1 MGSFRPLVFGTN
13 GGMGVEC
20 QMFLRHLAEELS
32 KKDGEPYAAVIT
44 VTFKGSQDIRLPELT
59 STRTKFNSLPR
70 GSKGQSIAQA
80 HKGFFIRPNNFITKQ
95 SGSGVAVLRLCVE
108 LCCGSN

>member
-1 MGSFRPLVFGTN
+1 MDPNVMYLGITIYKFKRAANSKEPQIRTN
-13 GGMGVEC
+13 G
-20 QMFLRHLAEELS
+20 
-32 KKDGEPYAAVIT
+32 
-44 VTFKGSQDIRLPELT
+44 TFKGSQDIRFPELT

-95 SGSGVAVLRLCVE
+95 SAWVAV
-108 LCCGSN
+108 

>member
-1 MGSFRPLVFGTN
+1 M
-13 GGMGVEC
+13 
-20 QMFLRHLAEELS
+20 ELMV
-32 KKDGEPYAAVIT
+32 KY

-59 STRTKFNSLPR
+59 STHTKFNLIPR

-108 LCCGSN
+108 LCCVELCCDSNLVELLARLGSVAS

>member
-1 MGSFRPLVFGTN
+1 MYLGITIHKFKRAANSKEPQIRTN
-13 GGMGVEC
+13 
-20 QMFLRHLAEELS
+20 
-32 KKDGEPYAAVIT
+32 
-44 VTFKGSQDIRLPELT
+44 VTFKGSQEKRLPELT
-59 STRTKFNSLPR
+59 STRTKFNLIPR

>member
-1 MGSFRPLVFGTN
+1 MDDDTRSPF
-13 GGMGVEC
+13 
-20 QMFLRHLAEELS
+20 
-32 KKDGEPYAAVIT
+32 KKRYEYKEHSSY

-59 STRTKFNSLPR
+59 STRTKFNLIPR